1 MTGTIMLKIQNLCV
15 NYGSLQIIQGISM
28 RVEAGE
34 MISLVGAN
42 GAGKTTLLKSISG
55 VKKADSGTILFN
67 GEDITRLSA
76 PQIVER
82 GLIQI
87 PEGRK
92 LFAQLTVRENLE
104 LGAYTKYA
112 KAKKKENMEY
122 VYNML
127 PDLKAKEKEY
137 AGNLSGG
144 QQQMVAIGRGLMS
157 NPKLLILDEPSIGLS
172 PLLTD
177 IMFDII
183 EKIKNEGVTILL
195 VEQNVQNALKMADR
209 GYVLEQGVI
218 SMEGKAQ
225 DLLDNEQL
233 KKSYLGL

>member
-1 MTGTIMLKIQNLCV
+1 MLKVNNLCV
-15 NYGSLQIIQGISM
+15 NYGNLQIIQGISFK
-28 RVEAGE
+28 VEEGE

-55 VKKADSGTILFN
+55 IKKADSGSIEFN
-67 GEDITRLSA
+67 GEDITKLSA
-76 PQIVER
+76 PEIVEK
-82 GLIQI
+82 GLIQV

-92 LFAQLTVRENLE
+92 LFGQLTVKENLE
-104 LGAYTKYA
+104 LGAYSKYA
-112 KAKKKENMEY
+112 KKKKKENLEY

-127 PDLKAKEKEY
+127 PDLKLKQKEY

-157 NPKLLILDEPSIGLS
+157 APKLLILDEPSIGLS

-177 IMFDII
+177 TMFDII

-195 VEQNVQNALKMADR
+195 VEQNVNNALGMADR
-209 GYVLEQGVI
+209 GYVLEQGLI
-218 SMEGKAQ
+218 SLEGNAK
-225 DLLDNEQL
+225 DLLNNEYL